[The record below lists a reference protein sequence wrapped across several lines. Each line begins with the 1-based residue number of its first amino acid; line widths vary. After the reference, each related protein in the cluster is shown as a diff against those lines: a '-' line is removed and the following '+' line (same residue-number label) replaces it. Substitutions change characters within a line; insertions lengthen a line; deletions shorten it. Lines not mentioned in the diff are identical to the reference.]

1 MATHKSALKRHRQS
15 LKRRARNRV
24 VIGGV
29 RRAIKRTRT
38 AVEAGDIETAREALA
53 VAISRLDRAAEK
65 GVMHKN
71 TAARKKS
78 RLTRLVNKAAAAG
91 EA

>member
-1 MATHKSALKRHRQS
+1 MATHKSALKRYRQS

-24 VIGGV
+24 IIGGV

-38 AVEAGDIETAREALA
+38 LVEAGDLEEARKALA

-65 GVMHKN
+65 GVIHKN

-78 RLTRLVNKAAAAG
+78 RLTRLVNRAAADKA
-91 EA
+91 

>member
-29 RRAIKRTRT
+29 RRAIKRTRSF
-38 AVEAGDIETAREALA
+38 VEAGDIENARASLA
-53 VAISRLDRAAEK
+53 VTISRLDRAASK
-65 GVMHKN
+65 GVIHKN

-78 RLTRLVNKAAAAG
+78 RIVRLVNKAAAS
-91 EA
+91 E